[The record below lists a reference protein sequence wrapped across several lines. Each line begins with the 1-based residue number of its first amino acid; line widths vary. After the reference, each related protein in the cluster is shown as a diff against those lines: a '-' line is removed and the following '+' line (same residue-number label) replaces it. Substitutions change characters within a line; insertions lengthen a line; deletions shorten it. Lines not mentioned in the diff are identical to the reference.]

1 MHTPYTLRRAS
12 QRGFSLIELL
22 IVVAMLAAL
31 GGGVA
36 YMIMGG
42 KDSNGQKRMNPK
54 QRAQGVAC
62 QSNLQQIRMS
72 VKYIHDGDEE
82 NKFPASLSDIKFPK
96 DSLRCPDGKEPYVYD
111 AAAGEVHCVHPGHEK
126 L

>member
-1 MHTPYTLRRAS
+1 MHTPHTLRRAG
-12 QRGFSLIELL
+12 QRGFSLVELL
-22 IVVAMLAAL
+22 IVVALLAAL

-54 QRAQGVAC
+54 QRAEGVAC
-62 QSNLQQIRMS
+62 QSNLQQIRTS

-82 NKFPASLSDIKFPK
+82 TKYPASLADIKFPK
-96 DSLRCPDGKEPYVYD
+96 ESLRCPDGKEPYVYHPD
-111 AAAGEVHCVHPGHEK
+111 TGEVHCVHPGHER